1 MSGRTVATTAPA
13 PDGKA
18 VYIASYGWDF
28 IRKYALP

>member
-1 MSGRTVATTAPA
+1 MALA